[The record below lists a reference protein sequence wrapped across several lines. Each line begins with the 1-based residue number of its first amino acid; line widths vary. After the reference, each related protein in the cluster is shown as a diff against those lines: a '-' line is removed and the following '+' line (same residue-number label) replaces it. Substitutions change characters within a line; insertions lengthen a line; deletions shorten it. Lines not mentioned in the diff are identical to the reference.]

1 MNGSHSFCSFL
12 TPSLNGMKRVSAI
25 FFFLITAFNYCYSQ
39 KDSITVELF
48 AEGYVSSVPNHPTG
62 KARPAFFYNY
72 TKANSA
78 GINLALAK
86 VHYTSGPFRT
96 NLGLMAGDYPKA
108 NLAKEEKWAQYIY
121 EASAGYKLSNEYNAW
136 IDAGVLTS
144 HIGFESAI
152 GKDNW
157 AATRSIVA
165 DNSPYYETG
174 IRVSA
179 RPNERWYLAMLT
191 LTGWQTISVPTN
203 QLGSHWGMQIMFSPS
218 SIWTFNSSSYIG
230 KVYAEKNLTRIYS
243 NFYTTCSV
251 NDRAAITLGWD
262 IGLQEN
268 YSDSRRTDV
277 WNDLIGILHY
287 RLKPGKWSATLRYE
301 RMMDKN
307 NLLFSLPGNSDY
319 QFDVNHASVNLDWQP
334 VKNLLFRAEANYLQS
349 PYALFFKGDQ
359 LVTKQFSAF
368 FIASYNLQFSRKGAE
383 PN

>member
-1 MNGSHSFCSFL
+1 MNSSHSFYIL
-12 TPSLNGMKRVSAI
+12 LAPTLNGMKRVFTI
-25 FFFLITAFNYCYSQ
+25 FFFLISAFNYSYSQ
-39 KDSITVELF
+39 KDSLSVQLF
-48 AEGYVSSVPNHPTG
+48 AEGYASSVPNNPTN
-62 KARPAFFYNY
+62 KTRPAFFYNY
-72 TKANSA
+72 TKANNA
-78 GINLALAK
+78 GINLALGK
-86 VHYTSGPFRT
+86 IHYSSGRFRT
-96 NLGLMAGDYPKA
+96 NLGLMAGDYAKA
-108 NLAKEEKWAQYIY
+108 NLANEEKWARYIY

-136 IDAGVLTS
+136 IDAGVLSS
-144 HIGFESAI
+144 HIGFESPV

-174 IRVSA
+174 IRISA

-218 SIWTFNSSSYIG
+218 SKWTFNSSSFIG
-230 KVYAEKNLTRIYS
+230 KVYAGRNLTRIYS
-243 NFYTTCSV
+243 NLYTTCSIT
-251 NDRAAITLGWD
+251 DKAALTLGWD
-262 IGLQEN
+262 MGLQEN

-277 WNDLIGILHY
+277 WNDLIGILQY
-287 RLKPGKWSATLRYE
+287 RFKPGKWSAALRYE

-319 QFDVNHASVNLDWQP
+319 RFDVNHASVNLDWQP
-334 VKNLLFRAEANYLQS
+334 VKNLLLRAEANYLQS

-359 LVTKQFSAF
+359 LVTKQFSAIV
-368 FIASYNLQFSRKGAE
+368 IASYNLQFSRKGAE